1 MMHAFRSD
9 TSGSSV
15 PESIHDSFLQ
25 LRQSTQQ
32 PLAQA
37 VRLRATRPKRF
48 SVEQVAQRSPAR
60 LPDLSP
66 SPTRFHAAAA
76 EEEGERPESVDLPPV
91 RPQPRH
97 LTPAPALT
105 PWSVPQPPSAEDRAE
120 LASRLSNLTFVSG
133 LSGLSDGADATAM
146 AQDALAPNPRPW
158 REAPPPPPKRSDW
171 GPKQLRDLCTQLEVE
186 LLNMKSALDMSLQM
200 EDTWRRRA
208 EQQATAEPRSA
219 GEDTQRAQE
228 RMGALLTELEKFR
241 DQLSTLLPHP
251 FSGQMLGCPLPRPL
265 PTNLRRRLDLRLLV
279 KPTLGLLYAACCKE
293 QETPRLPCGQ
303 RLF

>member
-1 MMHAFRSD
+1 M
-9 TSGSSV
+9 
-15 PESIHDSFLQ
+15 
-25 LRQSTQQ
+25 
-32 PLAQA
+32 
-37 VRLRATRPKRF
+37 
-48 SVEQVAQRSPAR
+48 
-60 LPDLSP
+60 
-66 SPTRFHAAAA
+66 
-76 EEEGERPESVDLPPV
+76 
-91 RPQPRH
+91 
-97 LTPAPALT
+97 
-105 PWSVPQPPSAEDRAE
+105 PQPPSAEDRAE

-146 AQDALAPNPRPW
+146 AQDALAPNPWPW

-186 LLNMKSALDMSLQM
+186 LLNMQSALDMSLQM

-219 GEDTQRAQE
+219 GEDAQRAQE

-293 QETPRLPCGQ
+293 QETPRLPCRQ
-303 RLF
+303 SLF